1 MPDQPGPDET
11 AALQPSLAPPP
22 VPSAAIR
29 TPDQKLRVFVSS
41 TLQELA
47 EERRAA
53 RAAIERLRLTPVM
66 FELGARPH
74 PPRDLYRA
82 YLAQSHVFVGLYWE
96 RYGWV
101 APGEQVSGLE
111 DEYLLSGD
119 RPKLIYVKSPAPA
132 REARLEELLGRI
144 RADDAAS
151 YKPFTSARELR
162 ELLADDLAVLLT
174 ERYEQS
180 LPAGVP
186 APSPPPPEP
195 EPGVGALPVPL
206 TSLVG
211 REGEIQ
217 EVTGLFGEPDVRL
230 VTLWGPGGIGKSRLA
245 LAAAAAL
252 SGRFRQGVR
261 FVALAALHEPEAVL
275 PAIARGIGL
284 RDPGG
289 PTLAQDVRRALEG
302 RELLLVLDN
311 FEQVLLAAPLLTDLL
326 SDAPGL
332 RVLVTSRSP
341 LRLSGER
348 QVEVGPLPLP
358 DPRHRP
364 TPARLLASPAV
375 RLFVE
380 RAHAVKPDFE
390 LTASNA
396 AAVAGICA
404 ALDGVPLALELAAA
418 RIRLLPPAAILARL
432 DQRLP
437 MLTGGA
443 RDLPARQ
450 QTLRGAIDWSVR
462 LLTDEQRDLFTRLG
476 VFARGFTLEAAEAV
490 CTPEVPDVL
499 GSLEALVDGSLVGQE
514 PREEEP
520 CFTMLATVREYAR
533 ELLTASGN
541 LETLS
546 ARHAAYYHALAARAR
561 PELRGPTQ
569 AGWLS
574 RLDFAHDNLR
584 AAVRHDLDTGDAAGA
599 AGLAWDLYMY
609 WWIAGHLTEVRA
621 WMEEVLTSG
630 RPLPDLARA
639 RALYYARTI
648 TFWQAEAKPLA
659 PDLAESAALF
669 RAGDDPWGAGLASLS
684 LGLALG
690 TALPPDPAG
699 AAAAFGD
706 SLAFFRQA
714 HDPWGEAMAL
724 VTLGRAALAAGGVG
738 EAHARFGES
747 LTLAR
752 GAGDDLGLAIAE
764 NHVGWTSLLL
774 NRPDE
779 AREHFAAGLALS
791 ARLHHDEGVAYGLE
805 GLLAVAAGQG
815 DVGRT
820 ARLLGASRALRE
832 QTGLIHNP
840 NAAFYQGAVDALR
853 SGAAATFAAEEA
865 AGHELSAAEAVAYA
879 LSGPNA
885 APGEPHDPSPALPV
899 PAPSP

>member
-11 AALQPSLAPPP
+11 AALQPSPAPPP
-22 VPSAAIR
+22 APSAAIR

-82 YLAQSHVFVGLYWE
+82 YLAQSQVFVGLYWE

-111 DEYLLSGD
+111 DEYLLAGD
-119 RPKLIYVKSPAPA
+119 RPKLIYVKTPAPG

-144 RADDAAS
+144 RAEDAAS

-174 ERYEQS
+174 ERYEQG
-180 LPAGVP
+180 LAAGAPAV
-186 APSPPPPEP
+186 PPPEP
-195 EPGVGALPVPL
+195 ELGAGALPVPL

-211 REGEIQ
+211 RERETR
-217 EVTGLFGEPDVRL
+217 EVTGLFGQPDVRL
-230 VTLWGPGGIGKSRLA
+230 VTLWGPGGIGKTRLA

-252 SGRFRQGVR
+252 GGQFRHGVR
-261 FVALAALHEPEAVL
+261 FVPLAALHEPGAVL

-289 PTLAQDVRRALEG
+289 PTLAQDVCRALAG

-311 FEQVLLAAPLLTDLL
+311 FEQVLPAAPLLTDLL

-332 RVLVTSRSP
+332 RLLVTSRSP

-358 DPRHRP
+358 EPRRRAS
-364 TPARLLASPAV
+364 PAQFLTSPAV

-390 LTASNA
+390 LTGANA

-437 MLTGGA
+437 LLTGGA
-443 RDLPARQ
+443 RDLPERQ

-462 LLTDEQRDLFTRLG
+462 LLTGEQRDLFARLG

-490 CTPEVPDVL
+490 CGPDVPDVL
-499 GSLEALVDGSLVGQE
+499 GGLEALVDGSLVGQE

-520 CFTMLATVREYAR
+520 CFSMLATVREYAR
-533 ELLTASGN
+533 ELLAASGD
-541 LETLS
+541 LEALRT
-546 ARHAAYYHALAARAR
+546 RHAAYYHALAARAR

-569 AGWLS
+569 AGWVS
-574 RLDFAHDNLR
+574 RLEFAHDNLR
-584 AAVRHDLDTGDAAGA
+584 AAVRHDLDTGNAAGA
-599 AGLAWDLYMY
+599 AGLAWDLYLY
-609 WWIAGHLTEVRA
+609 WWVAGHLAEVRA
-621 WMEEVLTSG
+621 WMEEVLASG
-630 RPLPDLARA
+630 VPLPDLARA
-639 RALYYARTI
+639 QALYYARAI
-648 TFWQAEAKPLA
+648 TFWQAEPGPLA
-659 PDLAESAALF
+659 PDLEESAALF
-669 RAGDDPWGAGLASLS
+669 EAGGDLSGAGVASLA
-684 LGLALG
+684 LGLAL
-690 TALPPDPAG
+690 AAAVPPDPARVG
-699 AAAAFGD
+699 AAFAR
-706 SLAFFRQA
+706 SLALFRQA
-714 HDPWGEAMAL
+714 GDAWGEAMAL
-724 VTLGRAALAAGGVG
+724 LTLGRAALSAGQVAG
-738 EAHARFGES
+738 ARARFEES
-747 LTLAR
+747 LALTR
-752 GAGDDLGLAIAE
+752 REGDQLGLAIAE
-764 NHVGWTSLLL
+764 NHVGWTALLL
-774 NRPDE
+774 GHPDE
-779 AREHFAAGLALS
+779 AAAHFAAGLSLS
-791 ARLHHDEGVAYGLE
+791 ARLRHDEGVAYGLE
-805 GLLAVAAGQG
+805 GLLAVAARRG
-815 DVGRT
+815 DTPRA

-832 QTGLIHNP
+832 QTGLIHNL
-840 NAAFYQGAVDALR
+840 NAAFYQDAVDALR
-853 SGAAATFAAEEA
+853 SGAGAATFAAEEA
-865 AGHELSAAEAVAYA
+865 AGHELSVADAVAYA
-879 LSGPNA
+879 LGGPGA
-885 APGEPHDPSPALPV
+885 SPGETHDPSAALPS
-899 PAPSP
+899 PAG